1 MSTSFQEAVEA
12 VAKRRKISEDEAAL
26 IVAEEYGQVA
36 DYEDTIED
44 RWGHTSSLLDEP
56 DEADVWLRQ
65 HEAPSGRAIPIDEDR
80 SAAGTIFA
88 QAERMAAKADGDYYR
103 EMSKRTSMG

>member
-36 DYEDTIED
+36 ALEEAGED
-44 RWGHTSSLLDEP
+44 DERFDDV
-56 DEADVWLRQ
+56 DEAEVWLRQ
-65 HEAPSGRAIPIDEDR
+65 HEVANGRPVPIDEER
-80 SAAGTIFA
+80 SAAGTIHA
-88 QAERMAAKADGDYYR
+88 QAERMQAKREGDHYR
-103 EMSKRTSMG
+103 DLSRRTSLG